1 MHIDVDIVL
10 TFLEFDYGTATS
22 KMVETIPPQI
32 EADVKE
38 TNPGRMWPALYSML
52 GQWC

>member
-10 TFLEFDYGTATS
+10 PFLEFDHGTVTS

-32 EADVKE
+32 EADVEE
-38 TNPGRMWPALYSML
+38 TNHGRIWPVLYSRL
-52 GQWC
+52 GQ